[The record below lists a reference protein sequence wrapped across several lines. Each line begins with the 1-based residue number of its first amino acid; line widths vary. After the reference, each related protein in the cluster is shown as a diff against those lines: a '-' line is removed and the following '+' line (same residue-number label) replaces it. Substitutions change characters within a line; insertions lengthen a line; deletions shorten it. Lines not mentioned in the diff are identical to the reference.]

1 MNIKLLIIFLLFVL
15 CISCGKIID
24 VFSKDLDTEYR
35 TDVKSKFNHDNKIL
49 IEGKEYLYKV
59 VQKDKNRI
67 LNFDLILKTIPGNY
81 SNGTKIKYKHYYN
94 DEFLTEEEKSLYLDS
109 IKFYKWDI
117 TSAHENKEE
126 FYIHPPRSYTLKKLE
141 ITPFPQLKLPP
152 IEGDYSYSVNNIIA
166 GYGEYNMNRVYSEY
180 HIKDIIYN
188 VDSSFVVTI
197 NASSNWG
204 KEKTDEKICIA
215 NFEFDSKL
223 GFTEMSYLFNDS
235 TSIVFKM
242 DK

>member
-109 IKFYKWDI
+109 IKFYKWNI
-117 TSAHENKEE
+117 QVRMKIRKSFT
-126 FYIHPPRSYTLKKLE
+126 YILLVRIH
-141 ITPFPQLKLPP
+141 
-152 IEGDYSYSVNNIIA
+152 
-166 GYGEYNMNRVYSEY
+166 
-180 HIKDIIYN
+180 
-188 VDSSFVVTI
+188 
-197 NASSNWG
+197 
-204 KEKTDEKICIA
+204 
-215 NFEFDSKL
+215 
-223 GFTEMSYLFNDS
+223 
-235 TSIVFKM
+235 
-242 DK
+242 